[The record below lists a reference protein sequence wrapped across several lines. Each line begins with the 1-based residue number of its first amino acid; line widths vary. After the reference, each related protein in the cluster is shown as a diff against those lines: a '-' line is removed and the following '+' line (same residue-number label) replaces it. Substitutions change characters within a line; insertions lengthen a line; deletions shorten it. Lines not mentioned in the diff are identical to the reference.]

1 MLFYC
6 FDWNVSGAAR
16 INLALRFGAPEN
28 MEVELT
34 RKSFDV
40 SLNQTAQLI
49 SLIYDMKQILFWKF
63 IFSIISFNLWTYSNS
78 MVETVFEDSSEN
90 IFTIWAVIY
99 A

>member
-1 MLFYC
+1 
-6 FDWNVSGAAR
+6 
-16 INLALRFGAPEN
+16 

-34 RKSFDV
+34 RKSSDV

-49 SLIYDMKQILFWKF
+49 SLIYDMKQILFCNF
-63 IFSIISFNLWTYSNS
+63 IFSIISYNFWTHSNS